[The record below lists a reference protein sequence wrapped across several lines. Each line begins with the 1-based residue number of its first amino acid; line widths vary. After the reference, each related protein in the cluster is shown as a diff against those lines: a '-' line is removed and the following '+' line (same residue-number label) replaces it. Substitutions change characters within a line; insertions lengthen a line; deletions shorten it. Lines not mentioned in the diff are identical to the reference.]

1 MNPLAETAAEP
12 IQADEALLTDAA
24 GVARLLGVSKRHVQ
38 ALDSSGRIPAGIS
51 LGRSRR
57 WRVDEI
63 RQWCEA
69 GCPARAQWLAMKG
82 TSR

>member
-1 MNPLAETAAEP
+1 VAEIVAEP

-24 GVARLLGVSKRHVQ
+24 GVAKLLKVSKRHIQ
-38 ALDSSGRIPAGIS
+38 SLDSSGRLGPMGIS

-63 RQWCEA
+63 RRWIA
-69 GCPARAQWLAMKG
+69 ANCPTRERWMEG
-82 TSR
+82 NRS

>member
-1 MNPLAETAAEP
+1 MKALDEIATEP

-24 GVARLLGVSKRHVQ
+24 GVAKLLGISKRHVQ
-38 ALDSSGRIPAGIS
+38 ALDSSGRLGPMGIS

-63 RQWCEA
+63 RRWCQA
-69 GCPARAQWLAMKG
+69 GCPAR
-82 TSR
+82 SRWMEGNRS